1 MSVRDRF
8 HHGKTRPRV
17 HDGQGS
23 AFSSCWRRRAHPAR
37 LPGCVAGCVASCA
50 LGGVVGSLG
59 ERPLALYYVDAR
71 CRLGFWLS
79 AVARSPGLYL
89 LRPTGEREIRG
100 LIDLIRIQEGE
111 VWKQGFELRA
121 EQASVACISWMMRG
135 AVQESRNSM
144 ALQEKILDQSLR
156 KLVAGP
162 PERLDT
168 SLLFLF

>member
-1 MSVRDRF
+1 ML
-8 HHGKTRPRV
+8 TRLV
-17 HDGQGS
+17 
-23 AFSSCWRRRAHPAR
+23 C
-37 LPGCVAGCVASCA
+37 
-50 LGGVVGSLG
+50 LGVWLAVL
-59 ERPLALYYVDAR
+59 PLARWVEWWARWERGLYYVDAR
-71 CRLGFWLS
+71 RRLGFWLS

-168 SLLFLF
+168 SFLFLF